1 MGVVDVLKK
10 NKRSN
15 EQLKEKRQDSL
26 LTCSFWLASCPPE
39 DVKEEEDFPG
49 RDVPF

>member
-15 EQLKEKRQDSL
+15 EQLKEKRHSL